1 MSKQVPDWIQSV
13 KDTDQ
18 FYEAQNGLSY
28 SDEKVER
35 WLSKWFWPFVDLR
48 GDERILDLC
57 CGDGV
62 WSIGLMRRFPTLT
75 VVGADVSQAAVKNA
89 NARATDLGIAER
101 ARFFC
106 HDCENNLPFQS
117 SSFDLIFARGLFVY
131 NQHDMLR
138 SGCLGLFEHW
148 HGLLVPG
155 GRFVAMYGSK
165 PERFGTY
172 TPAHETKGLP
182 TNLSPRETPSTV
194 FHGGKFNHSP
204 TMFLLPF
211 LEMSHALLI
220 FY

>member
-1 MSKQVPDWIQSV
+1 M
-13 KDTDQ
+13 
-18 FYEAQNGLSY
+18 SY

-35 WLSKWFWPFVDLR
+35 WLYKWFYPFVDLR

-89 NARATDLGIAER
+89 NARVTDLGMAER

-106 HDCENNLPFQS
+106 YDCENNLPFQS

-138 SGCLGLFEHW
+138 SGCLGLLEQW

-165 PERFGTY
+165 PERFGAY
-172 TPAHETKGLP
+172 TPPHETKGLP
-182 TNLSPRETPSTV
+182 TNLSPRETPSIRPGMV
-194 FHGGKFNHSP
+194 HLGRH
-204 TMFLLPF
+204 
-211 LEMSHALLI
+211 LERLS
-220 FY
+220 